1 MKRLMAAI
9 IVLTFLAAV
18 SCADA
23 GNKTN
28 EVVLWGKQTAGSG
41 HAKNAKIDGN
51 TLVLTETAT
60 ITSIEADAEGYS
72 IWSVVT
78 PQNRTACVVMSGGKG
93 KPDIVGKKLAKGS
106 YRVIP
111 GLYGKSAAHITVKLK
126 LK

>member
-9 IVLTFLAAV
+9 IVLAFLAAAG
-18 SCADA
+18 ADA
-23 GNKTN
+23 GDKTN

-51 TLVLTETAT
+51 TLVLTATAA
-60 ITSIEADAEGYS
+60 ITSVEADTEGYS

-78 PQNRTACVVMSGGKG
+78 PNNRTASVVMSGGKG
-93 KPDIVGKKLAKGS
+93 KPDIVGKTLAKGS

-111 GLYGKSAAHITVKLK
+111 GLYGKSEAHITIKLK